1 MRLITSFLIGW
12 LLCSGA
18 AQAQRAVRLKSPD
31 GQLVFTFRLTPR
43 APVYQVSLAGQP
55 VVAESALGLVFKEG
69 GPFSAGLKLLSARPS
84 QTDETYALPV
94 GKNSRVRNHYRQVV
108 LALQEKA
115 GARRQVNVVVRAFDD
130 GLAFRYEFPAQKNW
144 ASYVLTEENSTFNLA
159 GNPTVLTLF
168 RENYTTS
175 HEGLYSRL
183 PLAKIQADTLMD
195 LPTLFELP
203 GRAYLAITEAAVR
216 DYATLYLA
224 KHDGVLT
231 SRLSPLPGQTDVKV
245 VAALPHRS
253 PWRVLLL
260 GRRVETLLE
269 SNIVASLNEPP
280 AIQDFSWLRPG
291 LSTFHWW
298 NGDVVPD
305 TTFSPG
311 LNFETN
317 KYYIDFCARHGLA
330 YHSVIGYGGVA
341 WYVNDG
347 ISYAPGPH
355 SDVTRPV
362 PSLDM
367 QQVCDYAKSKG
378 VGIRVWVH
386 WQPFYAQLDKALAQF
401 EAWGVQGMM
410 VDFMDR
416 DDQQM
421 VNMQEE
427 MLRKAAQ
434 HHLHIQFHG
443 AAKPTGLARTYPNEF
458 TREGT
463 LNYENNKWAGP
474 MLPDHDLNMPFTRG
488 LAGPTDYHLGG
499 FRAVPLAQFKPQQT
513 RPLMVGT
520 RCHMLAMYVVL
531 ESPLG
536 LVCDYPAAYEN
547 QPGFEFITALP
558 TVWDETRVP
567 QAAVGQYACF
577 ARRRGPDWYV
587 GTINS
592 SEARTLALKLDFL
605 PAGEYEA
612 TLFGDAPDVATDPNH
627 LVKQTRRVRRSDV
640 VELNLAAGGGQVMV
654 LRKQR

>member
-1 MRLITSFLIGW
+1 MRLIISFLIGW
-12 LLCSGA
+12 LLGTGS
-18 AQAQRAVRLKSPD
+18 AQAQRVVRLASPA
-31 GQLVFTFRLTPR
+31 GQLVFTFRLTPQ
-43 APVYQVSLAGQP
+43 APTYRVALAGQP

-69 GPFSAGLKLLSARPS
+69 GAFSAGLQLLSAKVS
-84 QTDETYALPV
+84 QTDEIYALPA
-94 GKNSRVRNHYRQVV
+94 GKSSRVRNHYRQAV
-108 LALQEKA
+108 LALRESA
-115 GARRQVNVVVRAFDD
+115 GAHRQVNLVVRAFDD
-130 GLAFRYEFPAQKNW
+130 GVAFRYEFPAQQNW
-144 ASYVLTEENSTFNLA
+144 PAYTLTEENSTFRLA

-168 RENYTTS
+168 RESYTTS

-183 PLAKIQADTLMD
+183 PLANVRADTLMD
-195 LPTLFELP
+195 LPTLFEFP

-224 KHDGVLT
+224 QHGGVLT
-231 SRLSPLPGQTDVKV
+231 GRLSPLPGQTEVKV
-245 VAALPHRS
+245 VATLPHRS

-260 GRRVETLLE
+260 GRRVETLME
-269 SNIVASLNEPP
+269 SNIVTSLNEPT
-280 AIQDFSWLRPG
+280 AIPDLSWLKPG

-311 LNFETN
+311 LNFDTN
-317 KYYIDFCARHGLA
+317 KYYIDFCARQGLA

-347 ISYAPGPH
+347 VSYAPGPH

-362 PSLDM
+362 PGLDM
-367 QQVCDYAKSKG
+367 QQICDYAKTKG

-386 WQPFYAQLDKALAQF
+386 WQPFYAQLDKALAQY

-434 HHLHIQFHG
+434 HHIHIQFHG

-463 LNYENNKWAGP
+463 LNYENNKWGPP
-474 MLPDHDLNMPFTRG
+474 MLPNHDLNMPFTRG

-499 FRAVPLAQFKPQQT
+499 FRAVPLARFKPQQT

-531 ESPLG
+531 ESALG

-547 QPGFEFITALP
+547 QPGFEFIRTLP
-558 TVWDETRVP
+558 TAWDETRVP
-567 QAAVGQYACF
+567 QAEIAQYACF

-605 PAGEYEA
+605 PPGEYEA
-612 TLFGDAPDVATDPNH
+612 TLYGDAPDVATTPNH
-627 LVKQTRRVRRSDV
+627 LVKQTRRVHRGDV
-640 VELNLAAGGGQVMV
+640 VEMQLAAGGGQVMV
-654 LRKQR
+654 IRKQ

>member
-1 MRLITSFLIGW
+1 MRLITGFLIGW

-18 AQAQRAVRLKSPD
+18 
-31 GQLVFTFRLTPR
+31 
-43 APVYQVSLAGQP
+43 
-55 VVAESALGLVFKEG
+55 
-69 GPFSAGLKLLSARPS
+69 
-84 QTDETYALPV
+84 
-94 GKNSRVRNHYRQVV
+94 
-108 LALQEKA
+108 
-115 GARRQVNVVVRAFDD
+115 
-130 GLAFRYEFPAQKNW
+130 
-144 ASYVLTEENSTFNLA
+144 
-159 GNPTVLTLF
+159 
-168 RENYTTS
+168 
-175 HEGLYSRL
+175 YSRL
-183 PLAKIQADTLMD
+183 PLTKIRPDTLMD
-195 LPTLFELP
+195 LPTLFEFP
-203 GRAYLAITEAAVR
+203 GRAYLAVTEAAVR
-216 DYATLYLA
+216 DYATMYLA
-224 KHDGVLT
+224 KHAGVLT
-231 SRLSPLPGQTDVKV
+231 SRLSPLPGQTEVKV

-280 AIQDFSWLRPG
+280 AFQDFSWLKPG

-362 PSLDM
+362 PGLDM
-367 QQVCDYAKSKG
+367 QQICDYAKSKG

-386 WQPFYAQLDKALAQF
+386 WQPFYTQLDKALAQF
-401 EAWGVQGMM
+401 AAWGVQGMM

-443 AAKPTGLARTYPNEF
+443 AAKPTGLARTYPNEL

-499 FRAVPLAQFKPQQT
+499 FWAVPLGQFKPQQT

-577 ARRRGPDWYV
+577 ARRRGPNWFV

-592 SEARTLALKLDFL
+592 SQARTLALKLDFL
-605 PAGEYEA
+605 PAGDYEA

-627 LVKQTRRVRRSDV
+627 LVKQTRRVHRGDV

-654 LRKQR
+654 LRKQQKYP